1 MTEQS
6 VHLQDNGAS
15 GRRLPF
21 QPSTIRSAVTSIMRR
36 FRGKQELPARKQ
48 LHLGAD
54 DELPSG
60 EGWMEW
66 TGGSCPVEPSLVVE
80 VVRWSSA
87 GFVHQF
93 GEAGTIGWRWAN
105 GNRLSMRAGNV
116 LAFRV
121 ADALNNQV
129 YAEAIRLAIK
139 EIDHQNAADQD
150 LDMAKL
156 KTAVLGYL
164 S

>member
-6 VHLQDNGAS
+6 LQRDGAL
-15 GRRLPF
+15 GRRLTL
-21 QPSTIRSAVTSIMRR
+21 QPSGLRAAVLSLVQRA
-36 FRGKQELPARKQ
+36 RGRQAAPVRAQRYLS
-48 LHLGAD
+48 AD

-66 TGGSCPVEPSLVVE
+66 TGGPCPVDGSLVVE

-105 GNRLSMRAGNV
+105 GSRLSMRAGNV

-121 ADALNNQV
+121 ADVLNNQA
-129 YAEAIRLAIK
+129 YAEAVRLAIK
-139 EIDHQNAADQD
+139 DIDHSGNADQD
-150 LDMAKL
+150 LDLAKL
-156 KTAVLGYL
+156 KTATLGYL
-164 S
+164 G